1 MQDDLPYERIEK
13 ETRNNTLWL
22 PNPTIY
28 CNNDNL
34 SSNLPLSSL
43 QQNGTN
49 HHNNTLTTRIV
60 NIWNAIKQFYMPEYY
75 HLLAQPVV
83 STNSFH
89 LHLFIFIIFIIN
101 LLIVDNYT
109 ILEFVY
115 YCQLLCLLS
124 IVSYST
130 LHTSI
135 SQLNYYYFYSQQ
147 KRFLINYILILI
159 IVDNF
164 FAVQK
169 SIST

>member
-1 MQDDLPYERIEK
+1 
-13 ETRNNTLWL
+13 
-22 PNPTIY
+22 
-28 CNNDNL
+28 
-34 SSNLPLSSL
+34 
-43 QQNGTN
+43 
-49 HHNNTLTTRIV
+49 
-60 NIWNAIKQFYMPEYY
+60 MPEYY

-83 STNSFH
+83 SANSFH

-130 LHTSI
+130 LHTLI

-147 KRFLINYILILI
+147 KRFFNKLYLNLNYC
-159 IVDNF
+159 
-164 FAVQK
+164 
-169 SIST
+169 